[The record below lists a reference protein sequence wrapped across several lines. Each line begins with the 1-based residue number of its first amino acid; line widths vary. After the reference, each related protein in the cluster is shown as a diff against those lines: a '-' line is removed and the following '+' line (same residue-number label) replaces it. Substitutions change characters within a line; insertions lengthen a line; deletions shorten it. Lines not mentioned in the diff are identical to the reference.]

1 MHISLPISNS
11 SIQNFFFINGSLICI
26 ALIQYSIHS
35 HSTQS
40 AIDSI
45 FVIYLTNIIK
55 NYFLI
60 NIINHSIKNKKM
72 LNSNNYPLENY
83 KNEFHVNVLTSTF
96 VETGTSIFI
105 NNYLIDMNNCRINLF
120 LFLPLSFAYELSFDF
135 FHYWIHRLSHENK
148 YLYQYFHKKHHK
160 YNNVNSYITF
170 YQSPFDLLLSNSLP
184 QIISICI
191 FPFFS
196 GLEYELMRVYLTY
209 EEISG
214 HNGRK
219 TYPTSCFTQF
229 IWVPRWLNIELY
241 SEDHYLHHS
250 LNNCNYSKRFSLWDK
265 VFNTY
270 TSHTSKKSK

>member
-1 MHISLPISNS
+1 MHIILPLSNN
-11 SIQNFFFINGSLICI
+11 SIKNFFLINGSLICI
-26 ALIQYSIHS
+26 AFIQYSTIHF
-35 HSTQS
+35 TQS
-40 AIDSI
+40 AINYI
-45 FVIYLTNIIK
+45 FIIYLINVIK

-60 NIINHSIKNKKM
+60 NMINYSIKEKEL
-72 LNSNNYPLENY
+72 LNSNNSLVENY
-83 KNEFHVNVLTSTF
+83 KNEFHVNVLTSTI
-96 VETGTSIFI
+96 VETGTSVFI
-105 NNYLIDMNNCRINLF
+105 NNYLIQINNSQINLF
-120 LFLPLSFAYELSFDF
+120 LFIPLSFIYELVFDF

-184 QIISICI
+184 QILSVCI

-196 GLEYELMRVYLTY
+196 GLEYELMRIYLTY

-214 HNGRK
+214 HNGHK
-219 TYPTSCFTQF
+219 TYPTSCFSQC
-229 IWVPRWLNIELY
+229 IWLPRWLNIELY

-265 VFNTY
+265 IFNTY
-270 TSHTSKKSK
+270 TSHFKKK